1 MLQYTSD
8 NRKSNEYWNSQK
20 SVKQNNK
27 IINLKLSGAVVT
39 QKKED
44 NVSKVY
50 IYIYIYI
57 FFFFFFFLTKKYL
70 IV

>member
-50 IYIYIYI
+50 KYINI
-57 FFFFFFFLTKKYL
+57 
-70 IV
+70 